1 MKIKKFVAR
10 DYQTAI
16 KLAKEEMG
24 MDAIILHTRQI
35 KRNALLARFMPS
47 QVEITV
53 AIDDTIQVSSDL
65 ARTRKMEP
73 PQSIPKIE
81 AQTTFVPPVKENRI
95 KESEL
100 IDEIKRMNLLMSEM
114 RSKLYEVEL
123 MRGLSEQVQLFYNAL
138 IRNNVN
144 HQIALQIAASVE
156 ARLPKDY
163 SVDNK
168 WALEVCLHTL
178 REYVQDVSPIEL
190 INQGRATLVF
200 LVGPTGVG
208 KTTTIAKLAANMTLL
223 EGKKAAL
230 ITLDTYRISAA
241 DQLRTFAEIIDIPI
255 SVVFSPVEFMEAL
268 AKYKNKDIVFVD
280 TAGRSPYN
288 QEQLDE
294 LKKYVEIARPDETI
308 LVLSVTTE
316 TNELVAIYNRF
327 ETVGIDK
334 VIFTKIDETFSY
346 GQILNALYEIKKPI
360 AYITTGQ
367 SVPDDIEVPDALNL
381 ARLLLGKDEIL

>member
-1 MKIKKFVAR
+1 
-10 DYQTAI
+10 
-16 KLAKEEMG
+16 
-24 MDAIILHTRQI
+24 
-35 KRNALLARFMPS
+35 
-47 QVEITV
+47 
-53 AIDDTIQVSSDL
+53 
-65 ARTRKMEP
+65 
-73 PQSIPKIE
+73 
-81 AQTTFVPPVKENRI
+81 
-95 KESEL
+95 
-100 IDEIKRMNLLMSEM
+100 
-114 RSKLYEVEL
+114 
-123 MRGLSEQVQLFYNAL
+123 
-138 IRNNVN
+138 
-144 HQIALQIAASVE
+144 
-156 ARLPKDY
+156 
-163 SVDNK
+163 
-168 WALEVCLHTL
+168 
-178 REYVQDVSPIEL
+178 
-190 INQGRATLVF
+190 RATLVF

-241 DQLRTFAEIIDIPI
+241 DQLRTFAEIIDISI

-268 AKYKNKDIVFVD
+268 AKYKDMDIVFVD

-294 LKKYVEIARPDETI
+294 LKQYVEIARPDETI

-327 ETVGIDK
+327 EQVGIDK

-360 AYITTGQ
+360 AYITNGQ

>member
-16 KLAKEEMG
+16 KLAKKEMG

-65 ARTRKMEP
+65 ARTRKMDS
-73 PQSIPKIE
+73 PQSIPKVE
-81 AQTTFVPPVKENRI
+81 AQTTFVPPVKENR
-95 KESEL
+95 KEPEL
-100 IDEIKRMNLLMSEM
+100 IEEIKRMNLLMSEM

-190 INQGRATLVF
+190 INHGRATLVF

-241 DQLRTFAEIIDIPI
+241 DQLRTFAEIIDISI

-268 AKYKNKDIVFVD
+268 AKYKDMDIVFVD

-294 LKKYVEIARPDETI
+294 LKQYVEIARPDETI

-327 ETVGIDK
+327 EQVGIDK

-360 AYITTGQ
+360 AYITNGQ

>member
-24 MDAIILHTRQI
+24 MDAIILHSRPI
-35 KRNALLARFMPS
+35 KRNALFSRFMPN

-65 ARTRKMEP
+65 TRKIPLPKTEIEP
-73 PQSIPKIE
+73 AFK
-81 AQTTFVPPVKENRI
+81 PPLKENRI
-95 KESEL
+95 KEPEL
-100 IDEIKRMNLLMSEM
+100 IEEIKRMNLLMSEM

-144 HQIALQIAASVE
+144 HQLALQIATSVE
-156 ARLPKDY
+156 SRLPRDY
-163 SVDNK
+163 KVDNK
-168 WALEVCLHTL
+168 WTMEVCLHTL
-178 REYVQDVSPIEL
+178 REYLQDVSPIEL
-190 INQGRATLVF
+190 VNQGQATLVF

-241 DQLRTFAEIIDIPI
+241 DQLRTFAEITGIPI

-268 AKYKNKDIVFVD
+268 AKYKDLDIVFVD

-288 QEQLDE
+288 QEQLEE
-294 LKKYVEIARPDETI
+294 LKQYVEIARPDETI
-308 LVLSVTTE
+308 LVLSVTTD
-316 TNELVAIYNRF
+316 TNELIAIFNRF
-327 ETVGIDK
+327 EPVGIDK

-346 GQILNALYEIKKPI
+346 GQILNAIYEIKKPI
-360 AYITTGQ
+360 AYITNGQ

-381 ARLLLGKDEIL
+381 ARLLLGKEEIL